1 MIMPMNTRSHS
12 PRLRFNLNVALD
24 ISYLLCHFRKKVAQ
38 ALRLRVVADAKMKRL
53 WKKLRAW
60 AVGGLEQRITAA
72 GFAFTVLIGVVGAAA
87 FISAN
92 NLLFLVL
99 AALLATLLMSG
110 FVNRLL
116 LAGLELEF
124 LLPEHISA
132 RQKSSARILVRNRKR
147 AVPSFSIHLT
157 GTTRSGFQG
166 ELYFP
171 LLPGN
176 STAEQT
182 VNVLFEKRGLY
193 EENSFSFSSRFPF
206 GFAERRIHVML
217 RRPVLVYPAI
227 DPQPGFE
234 NLLQELT
241 GEIAAHFRGRGGD
254 FYRIRPYEALES
266 SRHVDW
272 RATAHTG
279 ELQVREFA
287 REQEHR
293 IEIVLDLD
301 TAADDRFEHAIEC
314 CAYLILHLSQRGA
327 RVRMRTQAFDASIP
341 EQGDV
346 YTILKYLALVAP
358 LPGRPPVVPDDD
370 KSFALVFTSSPA
382 RMLDA
387 GWDRA
392 RMFDLAADGPT
403 GVPSED

>member
-1 MIMPMNTRSHS
+1 
-12 PRLRFNLNVALD
+12 
-24 ISYLLCHFRKKVAQ
+24 
-38 ALRLRVVADAKMKRL
+38 MKYL

-60 AVGGLEQRITAA
+60 ISGSIQQRITAA
-72 GFAFTVLIGVVGAAA
+72 GLAFTILIGMVGAAA
-87 FISAN
+87 FVSAN

-99 AALLATLLMSG
+99 AALLATLLISG

-124 LLPEHISA
+124 MLPEHISA
-132 RQKSSARILVRNRKR
+132 RQKSLARIVVRNMKH
-147 AVPSFSIHLT
+147 AVPSFSIHLS
-157 GTTRSGFQG
+157 GTARSGFQG

-176 STAEQT
+176 STAEET
-182 VNVLFEKRGLY
+182 VEVVFEKRGLY

-206 GFAERRIHVML
+206 GFAERRQNVTLRGSVM
-217 RRPVLVYPAI
+217 VYPAV

-234 NLLQELT
+234 NLLHELT
-241 GEIAAHFRGRGGD
+241 GEIAAHFRGRGSD

-272 RATAHTG
+272 KATAHTG

-287 REQEHR
+287 REQEHNV
-293 IEIVLDLD
+293 EIVLDLD
-301 TAADDRFEHAIEC
+301 VTAGADFEHAVEC
-314 CAYLILHLSQRGA
+314 CAYLILHLSERGA

-341 EQGDV
+341 RQGDV

-358 LPGRPPVVPDDD
+358 LPGRPPVVPDDE
-370 KSFALVFTSSPA
+370 KSFVLVFTSSPT
-382 RMLDA
+382 RMLEA

-392 RMFDLAADGPT
+392 RMLDLAAPSH
-403 GVPSED
+403 VPAGSEGKH

>member
-1 MIMPMNTRSHS
+1 
-12 PRLRFNLNVALD
+12 
-24 ISYLLCHFRKKVAQ
+24 
-38 ALRLRVVADAKMKRL
+38 MKPL
-53 WKKLRAW
+53 WNKLRAW

-72 GFAFTVLIGVVGAAA
+72 GLAFTVLIGMVGAAA

-99 AALLATLLMSG
+99 AALLATLLISG

-132 RQKSSARILVRNRKR
+132 RQKSIARIRVRNQKR
-147 AVPSFSIHLT
+147 GVPSFSIHLS
-157 GTTRSGFQG
+157 GTAHSGFQG

-176 STAEQT
+176 STTEET
-182 VNVLFEKRGLY
+182 VEVLFEKRGLY
-193 EENSFSFSSRFPF
+193 EENSFAFSSRFPF
-206 GFAERRIHVML
+206 GFAERRIHVTL
-217 RRPVLVYPAI
+217 RGSVLVYPAV

-234 NLLQELT
+234 NLLHELT
-241 GEIAAHFRGRGGD
+241 GEIAAHFRGRGSD
-254 FYRIRPYEALES
+254 FYRIRPYEVLES

-272 RATAHTG
+272 KATAHTG

-287 REQEHR
+287 REQEHYV
-293 IEIVLDLD
+293 EIVLDLD
-301 TAADDRFEHAIEC
+301 TTDEADFEHAIEC
-314 CAYLILHLSQRGA
+314 CAYLIVHLSQRGA
-327 RVRMRTQAFDASIP
+327 RIRMRTQNFDASIP

-382 RMLDA
+382 RMLEA

-392 RMFDLAADGPT
+392 RMFDLAAPRAAGAPW
-403 GVPSED
+403 ED

>member
-1 MIMPMNTRSHS
+1 
-12 PRLRFNLNVALD
+12 
-24 ISYLLCHFRKKVAQ
+24 
-38 ALRLRVVADAKMKRL
+38 MKRT
-53 WKKLRAW
+53 WKKLRSW
-60 AVGGLEQRITAA
+60 AEGGLEQRITKA
-72 GFAFTVLIGVVGAAA
+72 GLAFTGVIIMVGVAA

-99 AALLATLLMSG
+99 AALLAVLLISG

-116 LAGLELEF
+116 LSGLELEF
-124 LLPEHISA
+124 LLPEHIAA
-132 RQKSSARILVRNRKR
+132 RQKTLARIMVRNLKR
-147 AVPSFSIHLT
+147 SVPSFSIHLS
-157 GTTRSGFQG
+157 GKARSGFQG

-176 STAEQT
+176 SVAEEP
-182 VNVLFEKRGLY
+182 VEVMFEKRGLY
-193 EENSFSFSSRFPF
+193 EDKSFSFSSRFPF
-206 GFAERRIHVML
+206 GFAERRENVTL
-217 RRPVLVYPAI
+217 RGPVLVYPAI

-241 GEIAAHFRGRGGD
+241 GEIASHFRGRGSD

-272 RATAHTG
+272 KATAHTG

-287 REQEHR
+287 REQEHQV
-293 IEIVLDLD
+293 EIVLDLD
-301 TAADDRFEHAIEC
+301 TEAGPALEHAIEC
-314 CAYLILHLSQRGA
+314 CAYLALHLSGRGT

-346 YTILKYLALVAP
+346 YTILKYLALAAP

-370 KSFALVFTSSPA
+370 KPFALVFTSSPG
-382 RMLDA
+382 RMLEAGWNRARLLDLRAQRTDA
-387 GWDRA
+387 GPVE
-392 RMFDLAADGPT
+392 G
-403 GVPSED
+403 

>member
-1 MIMPMNTRSHS
+1 MHS
-12 PRLRFNLNVALD
+12 
-24 ISYLLCHFRKKVAQ
+24 
-38 ALRLRVVADAKMKRL
+38 L

-72 GFAFTVLIGVVGAAA
+72 GLAFTVLIGMVGAAA

-99 AALLATLLMSG
+99 AALLATLLISG

-116 LAGLELEF
+116 LSGLELEF

-132 RQKSSARILVRNRKR
+132 RQKSVARILVRNMKR
-147 AVPSFSIHLT
+147 AVPSFSIHLS
-157 GTTRSGFQG
+157 GKAGGGFQG

-176 STAEQT
+176 STSEET
-182 VNVLFEKRGLY
+182 VEVLFAKRGLY

-206 GFAERRIHVML
+206 GFAERRINVTL
-217 RRPVLVYPAI
+217 RGSVLVYPAV

-234 NLLQELT
+234 NLLHELT
-241 GEIAAHFRGRGGD
+241 GEIAAHFRGRGSD

-272 RATAHTG
+272 KATAHTG

-287 REQEHR
+287 REQEHHV
-293 IEIVLDLD
+293 EIVLDLD
-301 TAADDRFEHAIEC
+301 TTVEAAFEHAIEC
-314 CAYLILHLSQRGA
+314 CAFLVVHLSQRGA

-346 YTILKYLALVAP
+346 YTILKYLALVQP
-358 LPGRPPVVPDDD
+358 LPGRPPVVPDDE
-370 KSFALVFTSSPA
+370 KSFALVFTSSPV
-382 RMLDA
+382 RMLEA

-392 RMFDLAADGPT
+392 RLFNLAAPGT
-403 GVPSED
+403 GSEGQD